1 MNRNQISVFVT
12 VQLCILILPMVFPY
26 LLGAIVLPVWVYLMY
41 AVVVFVNAGFF
52 LINSSLLIDNLLIK
66 GKFTQ
71 FVLVNI
77 VVLAVGF
84 GIQFFSVITFEK
96 FIEIEGATLDEILS
110 FETRLAQIAI
120 GVILGILSVAASLAF
135 TFSNEWKVAQLRYN
149 DAIDANS
156 HLKDSVVELESQVS
170 TLVREN
176 ESIRQNSNKTAFISV
191 KVDLMMRNIRMDDIC
206 YLESERDYIHIHTV
220 DGKSY
225 MTLMTMKNME
235 KMLPFDSFCRVHRS
249 FIVNVDRV
257 AALRNRKLLV
267 LDRQLPLADSCKA
280 AFFEILSHKMVV
292 IKSEKQ

>member
-206 YLESERDYIHIHTV
+206 YLESEGDYIHIHTV

-267 LDRQLPLADSCKA
+267 LDRQIPLADSCRA

>member
-41 AVVVFVNAGFF
+41 AVVVFVNAGIF
-52 LINSSLLIDNLLIK
+52 LINSLLLIDKLLIR

-84 GIQFFSVITFEK
+84 GIEFFSVIAFES
-96 FIEIEGATLDEILS
+96 FTEIEGANLGEIIS
-110 FETRLAQIAI
+110 FETRLAQIVI
-120 GVILGILSVAASLAF
+120 GVIFGILSVAVSLAF

-170 TLVREN
+170 TLRREN

-206 YLESERDYIHIHTV
+206 YLESEGDYIHIHTV